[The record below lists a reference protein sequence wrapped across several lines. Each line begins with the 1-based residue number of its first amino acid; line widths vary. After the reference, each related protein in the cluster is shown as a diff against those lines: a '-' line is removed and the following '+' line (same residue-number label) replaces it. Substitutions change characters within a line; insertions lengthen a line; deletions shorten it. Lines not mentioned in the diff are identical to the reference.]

1 MSQAATEFNLA
12 TNQKAERKLL
22 VTAVNVGES
31 ITGEG
36 APIWEVIGA
45 GIEDSSIEY
54 NPGITTTTD
63 ILGTTTTLVNKLEP
77 SQEFEPYTITSGS
90 KLAFKLWEQIKN
102 NKLSELSMYE
112 VMQIH
117 AFVGETGEYEAEV
130 HKNCTI
136 TANSIGG
143 SAYVDFPI
151 TINFSNDKIHGTVN
165 DYKASATITFTKT
178 ESV

>member
-1 MSQAATEFNLA
+1 MSQAPTSFNLA
-12 TNQKAERKLL
+12 SNQKAERKLL

-54 NPGITTTTD
+54 NPDITTTTD

-77 SQEFEPYTITSGS
+77 LQEFEPYTITGGR

-117 AFVGETGEYEAEV
+117 AFVGESGKYEAEI

-136 TANSIGG
+136 TASSIGG

-151 TINFSNDKIHGTVN
+151 SINFSNDKIHGTVN
-165 DYKASATITFTKT
+165 DYKASSTITFT
-178 ESV
+178 EA